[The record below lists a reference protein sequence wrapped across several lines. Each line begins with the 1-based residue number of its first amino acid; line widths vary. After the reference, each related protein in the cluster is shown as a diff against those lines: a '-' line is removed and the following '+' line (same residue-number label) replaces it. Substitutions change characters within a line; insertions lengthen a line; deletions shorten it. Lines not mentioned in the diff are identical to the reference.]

1 MRRGGDKIM
10 AGPLAG
16 VRILDCTSVVLGPW
30 AAQQL
35 GDLGA
40 DVIKIEPPEGDT
52 TRQLGPRRNPGMA
65 AFYLGCNRNKRS
77 IVLDLKNP
85 AGREAL
91 FDLAKT
97 ADVLMHNYRPLPAAR
112 LGVPYEAFQKINP
125 RLVYVAA
132 YGYRA
137 DGPMGPKA
145 AYDDII
151 QAGTGMT
158 MLQTVVAGAPRFL
171 PTIVADKTSSN
182 AVVSAVLAGLF
193 ERERSG
199 QGQAVEVPMY
209 ETLVSF
215 VMVEH
220 LYGETFM
227 PAIETAGYKRV
238 LNKERRPYPSK
249 DGYFALLPYT
259 DGHWREF
266 TALVGRP
273 EIMQDPRF
281 ASLATRLENIEVV
294 YATLAEICATRTN
307 AEWVA
312 LLKDANV
319 PHGPV
324 NSLEDLLVDEQL
336 AATGFWK
343 EYEHP
348 TEGRIRMPDIP
359 PRFSRTKP
367 EIRRPQPRLGEHSV
381 EVLREAGFAEDRIAA
396 MLQSGATRDGNAG

>member
-1 MRRGGDKIM
+1 M

-16 VRILDCTSVVLGPW
+16 VRILDCTTVVLGPW
-30 AAQQL
+30 ASQQL

-52 TRQLGPRRNPGMA
+52 TRQLGPKRNQNMA
-65 AFYLGCNRNKRS
+65 AFYMACNRSKRG
-77 IVLDLKNP
+77 IVLDLKQE
-85 AGREAL
+85 AGLKAL
-91 FDLAKT
+91 FKLAET
-97 ADVLMHNYRPLPAAR
+97 ADVIMHNYRPAPAKR
-112 LGVPYEAFQKINP
+112 LGVEYEKFQKINP
-125 RLVYVAA
+125 KLIYLAT

-137 DGPMGPKA
+137 DGPLGPKA

-151 QAGTGMT
+151 QAASGMAA
-158 MLQTVVAGAPRFL
+158 LQTVVAGAPRFL

-182 AVVSAVLAGLF
+182 GVVSALLAALF

-199 QGQAVEVPMY
+199 LGQSVEVPMF

-220 LYGETFM
+220 LYGETYR

-249 DGYFALLPYT
+249 DGFFALLPYT

-266 TALVGRP
+266 CQLVGR
-273 EIMQDPRF
+273 EDLLNDSRF
-281 ASLATRLENIEVV
+281 TSLASRLANVEAY
-294 YATLAEICATRTN
+294 YATLAELCKQRTN

-312 LLKDANV
+312 LLKTSNV

-324 NSLEDLLVDEQL
+324 NTLEDLLKDEHL
-336 AATGFWK
+336 HATGFWK
-343 EYEHP
+343 EYDHP
-348 TEGRIRMPDIP
+348 SEGKIRATDIA

-367 EIRRPQPRLGEHSV
+367 EVRRLQPRLGEHSV
-381 EVLREAGFAEDRIAA
+381 EVLREAGFSQAEVDA
-396 MLQSGATRDGNAG
+396 MVKTGATKDGR

>member
-1 MRRGGDKIM
+1 M

-40 DVIKIEPPEGDT
+40 DVIKIESPEGDT
-52 TRQLGPRRNPGMA
+52 TRQLGPRRNKDMA

-77 IVLDLKNP
+77 IVLDLKKP
-85 AGREAL
+85 DGRQAL
-91 FDLAKT
+91 LDLAKD
-97 ADVLMHNYRPLPAAR
+97 ADVLMHNYRPDPAAR
-112 LGVPYEAFQKINP
+112 LGVQYEVFQKINP
-125 RLVYVAA
+125 RLIYLAT

-137 DGPMGPKA
+137 AGPMGAKA

-151 QAGTGMT
+151 QAGSGMA

-182 AVVSAVLAGLF
+182 GVVSAVLAALF

-199 QGQAVEVPMY
+199 QGQAVEVPMF

-220 LYGETFM
+220 LYGESFL

-249 DGYFALLPYT
+249 DGFFALLPYT
-259 DGHWREF
+259 DQHWREF
-266 TALVGRP
+266 CTLINRP
-273 EIMQDPRF
+273 DIVKDPRF
-281 ASLATRLENIEVV
+281 GSLHQRLENIEVV
-294 YATLAEICATRTN
+294 YATMAEICATRTN

-312 LLKDANV
+312 LLKDSNV

-324 NSLEDLLVDEQL
+324 NTLEDLLVDPQL
-336 AATGFWK
+336 EATDFWK
-343 EYEHP
+343 EVDHP
-348 TEGRIRMPDIP
+348 SEGRLRMPDIP

-367 EIRRPQPRLGEHSV
+367 EIRRLQPRLGEHSV
-381 EVLREAGFAEDRIAA
+381 EVLREAGFSQERIDA
-396 MLQSGATRDGNAG
+396 MLASGATRDGNRA

>member
-1 MRRGGDKIM
+1 M
-10 AGPLAG
+10 AGPLDG

-40 DVIKIEPPEGDT
+40 DVIKIEPPSGDT

-65 AFYLGCNRNKRS
+65 AFFLGCNRNKRS
-77 IVLDLKNP
+77 VVLDLKIP
-85 AGREAL
+85 EGRAAL
-91 FDLAKT
+91 FELAKT
-97 ADVLMHNYRPLPAAR
+97 ADVLMHNYRPEPAAR
-112 LGVPYEAFQKINP
+112 LGVPYEEFRKINP

-132 YGYRA
+132 YGYREG
-137 DGPMGPKA
+137 GPMGPKA

-151 QAGTGMT
+151 QAGTGMA

-182 AVVSAVLAGLF
+182 AVVSAVLAALF

-227 PAIETAGYKRV
+227 PAIETAGYKRL

-249 DGYFALLPYT
+249 NGFFALLPYT

-266 TALVGRP
+266 CALIGR
-273 EIMQDPRF
+273 EDILADPRF
-281 ASLATRLENIEVV
+281 FSLATRLDNIEIV
-294 YATLAEICATRTN
+294 YATLADICATRTN

-324 NSLEDLLVDEQL
+324 NSLEDLLVEEQL
-336 AATGFWK
+336 QATGYWQ
-343 EYEHP
+343 EVEHP
-348 TEGRIRMPDIP
+348 SEGKLRLPGIA
-359 PRFSRTKP
+359 PRFSRTAP
-367 EIRRPQPRLGEHSV
+367 EIRRLQPRLGEHSM
-381 EVLREAGFAEDRIAA
+381 EVLREAGLSEASIAT
-396 MLQSGATRDGNAG
+396 MLAKGATQDGK